1 MALARWRLYAAM
13 EESLRLH
20 ADAQAAVQVSCYV
33 VVPLVPRQSVAR
45 AALAWAR
52 RSRLPTASLE
62 RPVQAHR
69 RAVREQLAH
78 TDALRSE
85 LEAEGMA
92 TELLDGEQVLR
103 LLWARFNPTK
113 ADHPHR
119 PRPLGW
125 RCSESS
131 TRPRIATSPARRRC
145 GCASSSR
152 SRASTS
158 EPRISTW
165 SLIVTSSRRS

>member
-1 MALARWRLYAAM
+1 M

-45 AALAWAR
+45 AALAWAK

-62 RPVQAHR
+62 RPVSAHR

-78 TDALRSE
+78 VDALRAE

-92 TELLDGEQVLR
+92 TELLDGEQVR
-103 LLWARFNPTK
+103 GCCGRGSTRPGPTTR
-113 ADHPHR
+113 AGA
-119 PRPLGW
+119 PRRAMW
-125 RCSESS
+125 RCWGSS
-131 TRPRIATSPARRRC
+131 TRPATGTSPARRHSD
-145 GCASSSR
+145 CASR
-152 SRASTS
+152 SRL
-158 EPRISTW
+158 EP
-165 SLIVTSSRRS
+165 

>member
-1 MALARWRLYAAM
+1 M

-45 AALAWAR
+45 AALAWAK

-62 RPVQAHR
+62 RPVTAHR

-78 TDALRSE
+78 VDALRAE

-92 TELLDGEQVLR
+92 TELLDGEQVAR
-103 LLWARFNPTK
+103 LLVGEVQP
-113 ADHPHR
+113 DP
-119 PRPLGW
+119 G
-125 RCSESS
+125 
-131 TRPRIATSPARRRC
+131 RRRAPERADRQC
-145 GCASSSR
+145 GGAG
-152 SRASTS
+152 
-158 EPRISTW
+158 
-165 SLIVTSSRRS
+165 

>member
-1 MALARWRLYAAM
+1 M
-13 EESLRLH
+13 H

-103 LLWARFNPTK
+103 LLWARLNPTK
-113 ADHPHR
+113 ADHAAPPARHGGGGAGRARRARGSR
-119 PRPLGW
+119 PRPPGGAPVA
-125 RCSESS
+125 RAA
-131 TRPRIATSPARRRC
+131 RAVKPRLQSLAPARGR
-145 GCASSSR
+145 
-152 SRASTS
+152 
-158 EPRISTW
+158 
-165 SLIVTSSRRS
+165 

>member
-1 MALARWRLYAAM
+1 M

-45 AALAWAR
+45 AALAWAK

-62 RPVQAHR
+62 RPVSAHR

-78 TDALRSE
+78 VDALRAE

-92 TELLDGEQVLR
+92 TELLDGEQVAR
-103 LLWARFNPTK
+103 LLWARFNPTR
-113 ADHPHR
+113 ADD
-119 PRPLGW
+119 
-125 RCSESS
+125 
-131 TRPRIATSPARRRC
+131 ARRRAPDGQC
-145 GCASSSR
+145 GGAG
-152 SRASTS
+152 
-158 EPRISTW
+158 
-165 SLIVTSSRRS
+165 